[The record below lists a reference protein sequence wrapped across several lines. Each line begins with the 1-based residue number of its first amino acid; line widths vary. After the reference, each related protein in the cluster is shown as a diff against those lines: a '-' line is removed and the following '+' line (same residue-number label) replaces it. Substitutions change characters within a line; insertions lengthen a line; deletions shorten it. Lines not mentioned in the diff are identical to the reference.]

1 MKGLDYTHLCFEF
14 LPMEQVK
21 IQEVDA
27 EEGEDEDRSAMGG
40 PVDFGGVFKA
50 HIWQPAAALASPRS
64 WIPSLSRFHFGQAPP
79 VINQP
84 CVIAHTLV
92 APVRV
97 WPTFGIC
104 GGEISILLGSRRMK
118 LGLG

>member
-1 MKGLDYTHLCFEF
+1 
-14 LPMEQVK
+14 MEQVK

-64 WIPSLSRFHFGQAPP
+64 
-79 VINQP
+79 
-84 CVIAHTLV
+84 
-92 APVRV
+92 
-97 WPTFGIC
+97 
-104 GGEISILLGSRRMK
+104 
-118 LGLG
+118 

>member
-1 MKGLDYTHLCFEF
+1 M
-14 LPMEQVK
+14 K

-84 CVIAHTLV
+84 CVIAHSLV
-92 APVRV
+92 APVGV
-97 WPTFGIC
+97 AHIWD
-104 GGEISILLGSRRMK
+104 LWRRNIDLAWEQK
-118 LGLG
+118 DETWIGLV